1 MEEALALRTAW
12 DPSETRTTVVVE
24 ISVDSLRPS
33 STTVFKT
40 AREAGATRTK
50 QEAVLED
57 LEATMEA
64 TILRKKIIT
73 N

>member
-1 MEEALALRTAW
+1 MLRTAW
-12 DPSETRTTVVVE
+12 DPSATRTTVVVVE
-24 ISVDSLRPS
+24 VSVDSLRPS
-33 STTVFKT
+33 STTMFKT
-40 AREAGATRTK
+40 AREADATRTT